1 MSESL
6 FLSLEPKHVLI
17 LAGII
22 AVVLI
27 ISVSKVADI
36 LKANARE
43 QTRREVAAYV
53 AEGSMDADQADRLLG
68 LEQSD
73 AEKKIT
79 DAVAWGMIS
88 TNKAE
93 RLIRTLRERQH
104 SAEHSKTA

>member
-1 MSESL
+1 MSDSL
-6 FLSLEPKHVLI
+6 FLTLEPKHILI

-27 ISVSKVADI
+27 ISVSKIADF

-93 RLIRTLRERQH
+93 RLIRALRDRQT
-104 SAEHSKTA
+104 SPEGSKT